1 MEKEAVMVE
10 ALKRHPEPAEGMIS
24 LRPMTEEEFAAWCD
38 EDIKAEYIDGEVIV
52 DTPVSR
58 RHDELTWFLGTL
70 LKLFVEKNELGSIH
84 GPELQVRLRAGLRR
98 APDLLFVTKERKDI
112 LQDTHV
118 DGAPDLAIEIVSP
131 DSEERDWREKYWEYQ
146 EAGVKE
152 YWVIDPYS
160 KTMAMYRLGEEG
172 RYRRAELKQEIYRSE
187 VVGMLG
193 MHGFWLRPEWLWQ
206 EPLPNVLDIARELGI
221 IP

>member
-1 MEKEAVMVE
+1 MEKEEVMVE
-10 ALKRHPEPAEGMIS
+10 TLKRCPEPVEGMLS
-24 LRPMTEEEFAAWCD
+24 LRPMTEEEFVAWCD
-38 EDIKAEYIDGEVIV
+38 EDVKAEYIGGEVMV
-52 DTPVSR
+52 YTPVSR

-70 LKLFVEKNELGSIH
+70 LKLFVEKNDLGSIH

-98 APDLLFVTKERKDI
+98 VPDLLFINKEHRDI
-112 LQDTHV
+112 LRDAHV

-160 KTMAMYRLGEEG
+160 KTMAMYRLVEEG
-172 RYRRAELKQEIYRSE
+172 HYRRVELKEGIYRSE
-187 VVGMLG
+187 VVP
-193 MHGFWLRPEWLWQ
+193 GFWLRPEWLWQ
-206 EPLPNVLDIARELGI
+206 EPLPNVLEIAQELGI

>member
-10 ALKRHPEPAEGMIS
+10 AAEMIA
-24 LRPMTEEEFAAWCD
+24 LRPMTEEEFVAWCD
-38 EDIKAEYIDGEVIV
+38 EDIKAEYVEGEVIV
-52 DTPVSR
+52 YTPVSR
-58 RHDELTWFLGTL
+58 RHDDLTWFLGTP
-70 LKLFVEKNELGSIH
+70 LKLFVEKNDLGSIH

-98 APDLLFVTKERKDI
+98 VPDLLFIGKEHRDI
-112 LQDTHV
+112 LKDAHV
-118 DGAPDLAIEIVSP
+118 EGAPDLIVEIVSP
-131 DSEERDWREKYWEYQ
+131 DSEERDWREKYWEYE

-172 RYRRAELKQEIYRSE
+172 YRRVELKEGIYRSE
-187 VVGMLG
+187 VVP
-193 MHGFWLRPEWLWQ
+193 GFWLRPEWLWQ
-206 EPLPNVLDIARELGI
+206 EPLPNVLEIARDLDI

>member
-1 MEKEAVMVE
+1 VEKEAIMVE
-10 ALKRHPEPAEGMIS
+10 TRKRYPEPVEGMIT
-24 LRPMTEEEFAAWCD
+24 LRPMTEEEFVAWCD
-38 EDIKAEYIDGEVIV
+38 EDTKAEYIDGEVV
-52 DTPVSR
+52 VHTPVSR

-98 APDLLFVTKERKDI
+98 VPDLLFINKEHKDI
-112 LQDTHV
+112 LQDAHV
-118 DGAPDLAIEIVSP
+118 EGFPDLAIEIVSP
-131 DSEERDWREKYWEYQ
+131 DSEERDWREKYWEYEQ
-146 EAGVKE
+146 AGVKE

-172 RYRRAELKQEIYRSE
+172 RYRRVELKEEVYRSE
-187 VVGMLG
+187 VVP
-193 MHGFWLRPEWLWQ
+193 GFWLRPKWLWQ
-206 EPLPNVLDIARELGI
+206 EPLPSVLEIARELGV